1 MDKVQVAW
9 GALLGH
15 ALGNDQD
22 LIDLYLRQLQ
32 LYQDHD
38 PRRQRIKAYRVP
50 PVMITEENL
59 M

>member
-1 MDKVQVAW
+1 MQVAW

-38 PRRQRIKAYRVP
+38 PQRQRIKAYRVP